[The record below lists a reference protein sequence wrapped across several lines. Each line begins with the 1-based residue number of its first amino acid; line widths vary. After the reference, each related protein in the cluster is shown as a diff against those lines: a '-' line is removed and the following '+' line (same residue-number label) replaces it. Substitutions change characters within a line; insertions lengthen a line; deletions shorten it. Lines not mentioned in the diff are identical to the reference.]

1 MLCRRCRRPLANPR
15 SIKRRFGAYCWA
27 KEREE
32 YATAAQGDLFEGWEA
47 WLAYQQRRPRS
58 RHRLLS
64 PISV

>member
-32 YATAAQGDLFEGWEA
+32 YATAAQGDLFEGYPLWDDYQKRRLKRRV
-47 WLAYQQRRPRS
+47 WLKN
-58 RHRLLS
+58 
-64 PISV
+64 